1 MPQVRRN
8 RGDEPPSASSSAPK
22 PSTVRVVAEYP
33 ARDLL
38 MSGWM
43 LGERTI
49 AGRAAVVEAAVDKG
63 RVILLGFR
71 SQHRGQMHGGFKL
84 LFNSILLGER

>member
-1 MPQVRRN
+1 
-8 RGDEPPSASSSAPK
+8 
-22 PSTVRVVAEYP
+22 
-33 ARDLL
+33 

-84 LFNSILLGER
+84 LFNSILLGAR